1 MFCFDL
7 ILVIFTALRTATTA
21 HRKGWSGLLF
31 GFIHAV
37 VVIASEG
44 AGVMTGLLIGFKDDP
59 FLDKQTAMKP
69 MLFGAGGGL
78 AFGIILMM
86 IVVGLLPAGASREK
100 QNRRFRPLE
109 SVDATE

>member
-7 ILVIFTALRTATTA
+7 ILVIVTSLRTATSA
-21 HRKGWSGLLF
+21 HRKGQSGLLF
-31 GFIHAV
+31 GIIHAGV
-37 VVIASEG
+37 VMASEG
-44 AGVMTGLLIGFKDDP
+44 AGVMTGLLIGFKNDP

-86 IVVGLLPAGASREK
+86 IVAGLLPVGSRKETRG
-100 QNRRFRPLE
+100 RRYRALE
-109 SVDATE
+109 SDDVTG

>member
-1 MFCFDL
+1 MCCFDL
-7 ILVIFTALRTATTA
+7 ILVIFTASRTATAA

-31 GFIHAV
+31 GFVHAM

-44 AGVMTGLLIGFKDDP
+44 AGVMTGLLIGFKNDP
-59 FLDKQTAMKP
+59 FLDKQSAMKP

-86 IVVGLLPAGASREK
+86 IVAGLLPPGSVKEK
-100 QNRRFRPLE
+100 RNLRFRTLE
-109 SVDATE
+109 PDDVTD